1 MTKEKLKSVFQ
12 LYLDMLNEQYP
23 GRQAMQFDDR
33 WTKRMFNNIPRPEII
48 GHLKYMCTT
57 AIGFVDAGRIEKAMR
72 WLGLAMRWLG
82 FLQGVL
88 WSHDFYTLDD
98 LKNHSRPDP
107 VPGEQDA

>member
-12 LYLDMLNEQYP
+12 FYLDMLNEQYS
-23 GRQAMQFDDR
+23 GRQARQFDDR
-33 WTKRMFNNIPRPEII
+33 WMKRIFEDIPPLQII
-48 GHLKYMCTT
+48 GHLKYICTT
-57 AIGFVDAGRIEKAMR
+57 AIDFVDARRIEK
-72 WLGLAMRWLG
+72 AMRWLG

-88 WSHDFYTLDD
+88 WSHDFYMLDD